1 MSLIVV
7 LAIGHEIVRYSIS
20 RQTFDRDEL
29 RLLFENGLGVGLL
42 TIMRLVRFEREH
54 GWV

>member
-7 LAIGHEIVRYSIS
+7 LAIGHEIVRYSVS
-20 RQTFDRDEL
+20 RQTFDSDEL

-42 TIMRLVRFEREH
+42 TIMQLVRFEREQ
-54 GWV
+54 GWA